1 MTKQKE
7 PAWQKE
13 PDRQKEIAGIFPDYM
28 REKWRQ
34 ALSRADKLQEI
45 RLGIGQPVR
54 LRIAGE
60 ERFLSSQGEICR
72 EPKEAWRMTGRE
84 LDELISHICRY
95 SPYAFE
101 NEIRQ
106 GFITLP
112 GGHRVGMAGQV
123 VLNEK
128 GAVRNMTHIR
138 FLNIR
143 ISHEVVGAAGEV
155 MPYLYE
161 DARFLNTLLISP
173 PGCGKTTALR
183 MIAGF

>member
-84 LDELISHICRY
+84 LDE
-95 SPYAFE
+95 
-101 NEIRQ
+101 
-106 GFITLP
+106 
-112 GGHRVGMAGQV
+112 
-123 VLNEK
+123 
-128 GAVRNMTHIR
+128 
-138 FLNIR
+138 
-143 ISHEVVGAAGEV
+143 
-155 MPYLYE
+155 
-161 DARFLNTLLISP
+161 
-173 PGCGKTTALR
+173 
-183 MIAGF
+183 